1 MYLEFE
7 TTFGSDLVLIVNSF
21 EFTLFE
27 YGGLVDV
34 DVAL

>member
-7 TTFGSDLVLIVNSF
+7 TTFGSDLTLTVNCF
-21 EFTLFE
+21 EYALFE